1 MAGKP
6 WTEEQKAAA
15 RERRA
20 AEEYSPP
27 EIVEGEFGQPEPEIA
42 EPEELDDFGRF
53 RMTLDAETLDL
64 LGDDELRAIWADQ
77 LAKAKAEKRAA
88 TKKAVASRA
97 KHHALV
103 VEGLLPQDVIADQ
116 VWRDRMAE
124 QIRFTVDLPE
134 VGDIGL
140 RIDQKV
146 YLHGHSYTVS
156 RSEYESMRST
166 IYQAQQAELLFE
178 GKDKR
183 NWLRR
188 RARGSLERN
197 EDGAVVIG

>member
-42 EPEELDDFGRF
+42 EPEELDDFGRI

-103 VEGLLPQDVIADQ
+103 VEGLLPQDV
-116 VWRDRMAE
+116 
-124 QIRFTVDLPE
+124 
-134 VGDIGL
+134 
-140 RIDQKV
+140 
-146 YLHGHSYTVS
+146 
-156 RSEYESMRST
+156 
-166 IYQAQQAELLFE
+166 
-178 GKDKR
+178 
-183 NWLRR
+183 
-188 RARGSLERN
+188 
-197 EDGAVVIG
+197 